1 MNVSGIRPNER
12 IYSYNSTK
20 LNELRSQ
27 QIAAARESQRQRK
40 LEDLPEIQVEEWS
53 RPLEQTYSS
62 YDYAQEYRAGES
74 YDLKG
79 VDSDINQLDVQKA
92 LSDMDKDKVL
102 QEYQYFVGENLNTYS
117 KQQDD
122 AGVMLRSGENFIL

>member
-117 KQQDD
+117 KKQDD